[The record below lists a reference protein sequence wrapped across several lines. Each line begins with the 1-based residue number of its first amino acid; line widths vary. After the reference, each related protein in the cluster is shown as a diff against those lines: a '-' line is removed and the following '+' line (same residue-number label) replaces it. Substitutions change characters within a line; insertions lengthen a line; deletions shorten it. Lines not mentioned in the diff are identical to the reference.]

1 MKKCPLTG
9 LSQEAIKCLPGIL
22 DEAGYAGKYEL
33 HPEWNTILIATT
45 NWLLKRLCLLAE
57 SKAKGEAGRL
67 ITIKKTSYSQL
78 WIPETEA
85 DTLLS
90 AYTKAFS
97 HVENGWPV
105 NNDERIEV
113 TGIEDNSYWDKDAV
127 EEFIKRRS

>member
-1 MKKCPLTG
+1 MKKYPLTG
-9 LSQEAIKCLPGIL
+9 LSPKAIRCLPEVL
-22 DEAGYAGKYEL
+22 DKAGYAGKYEL
-33 HPEWNTILIATT
+33 HAECNTILIATT
-45 NWLLKRLCLLAE
+45 VGMIRKFYLQAE
-57 SKAKGEAGRL
+57 SKAQGEPGRL

-90 AYTKAFS
+90 AYVEAFS

-105 NNDERIEV
+105 ESDEKVEV
-113 TGIEDNSYWDKDAV
+113 TGIEDNSYWDKEDV